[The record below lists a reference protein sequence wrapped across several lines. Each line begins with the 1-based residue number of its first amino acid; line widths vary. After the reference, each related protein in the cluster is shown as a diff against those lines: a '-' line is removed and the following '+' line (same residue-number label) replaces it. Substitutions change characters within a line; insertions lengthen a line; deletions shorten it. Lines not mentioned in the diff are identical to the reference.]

1 MKISNLS
8 YLKIFIL
15 ISLSIIT
22 FFTYKSFEKIKIEAR
37 ERENL
42 IINLKKC
49 LDLDNKIKRRIS
61 VSINLV
67 EYCVQKHGSLEK

>member
-8 YLKIFIL
+8 FLKIFIL
-15 ISLSIIT
+15 LT
-22 FFTYKSFEKIKIEAR
+22 FFLLSFFSYKTFEKNKIEAR

-67 EYCVQKHGSLEK
+67 EYCVQKHGNLEK

>member
-67 EYCVQKHGSLEK
+67 EYCVQKHGNLEK